1 MSPSLRISGDFCGLA
16 MPAGSHYLG
25 ITLRAAPG
33 KAEWNPIAS
42 EQS

>member
-16 MPAGSHYLG
+16 MPAGSHFWG
-25 ITLRAAPG
+25 ITVQGPPG
-33 KAEWNPIAS
+33 KAESNPIAS